1 MVNNFCRRHD
11 WMIPRGQA
19 IHARLSNAA
28 GRKFGFRRRGRFM
41 GRLLAEVRP
50 VLTVLLLN
58 ILFQCSHCV
67 DYTTPNMTNGT
78 EFVSLNLTSISGNR
92 LPGARAPQSDCRTCP
107 EGIFSQIDADAV
119 KNFLISSSV
128 RSLVDLNT
136 IINCY
141 GCRGTDLDDLL
152 PISIDYNRSSV
163 ICAAFTNGDNGTL
176 WSWTPKGPQ
185 PNCPCSVYCTVQRDI
200 RAPIGGSKLGAIS
213 LVSMCVIVT
222 LFSYQAG
229 RICSKTVEPDHDD

>member
-1 MVNNFCRRHD
+1 MT
-11 WMIPRGQA
+11 PRGPA
-19 IHARLSNAA
+19 IHAVVEY
-28 GRKFGFRRRGRFM
+28 GGPKFGFRRRVSVM
-41 GRLLAEVRP
+41 GRLMTEVKP
-50 VLTVLLLN
+50 VLTLLLLN
-58 ILFQCSHCV
+58 ILFQPSYCL
-67 DYTTPNMTNGT
+67 DLDATPNMTDGS
-78 EFVSLNLTSISGNR
+78 ELVSLNLTSISGNR
-92 LPGARAPQSDCRTCP
+92 LPGVRAPQSDCRTCP
-107 EGIFSQIDADAV
+107 EGIFSQIDANAV

-141 GCRGTDLDDLL
+141 GCRGTDIDDLL
-152 PISIDYNRSSV
+152 PFSIDYNRSSV

-213 LVSMCVIVT
+213 LVCMCVIVT